1 MRVNHNKNSNVFL
14 LFIIVQKGSTHVA
27 HESDG
32 ALIQVTYIL
41 TQNDERQQAIIQYH
55 RIDIYLDVNE

>member
-1 MRVNHNKNSNVFL
+1 VLTIIKIVFFL

-41 TQNDERQQAIIQYH
+41 TQNDERQQAIIQY
-55 RIDIYLDVNE
+55 RIYIYLCVNE